1 MHLLYTEAFS
11 QMIERAHQRMLD
23 DMRQGGSHMAQQAK
37 HWMQQLAG
45 SDHAADYFKHP
56 LAFPMLLLPWWME
69 QTIRPD
75 PNISFQTDL
84 IYSSIN
90 GYYFIRMI
98 DNVMDDHDTIEK
110 KLLPMLGFF
119 HMQFHGVYHTYFD
132 AKHPFWMQFRAISIQ
147 SAESALQDAAM
158 IDIDPDGFRAIAGK
172 KVAGGKIPL
181 AAVAH
186 HYASPQLY
194 DRWQLF
200 FDKLGCWH
208 QMYNDLFG
216 WLKDLRHQTPTYFL
230 CEGQRRKSSKHS
242 VAAWVIHEGF
252 TWGTSLLTAWLDEL
266 FTLAKDLHSD
276 ELTRYLRYRQTLTQA
291 QIPRF
296 AGTMASLA
304 RLLDA

>member
-1 MHLLYTEAFS
+1 MYTEAFS
-11 QMIERAHQRMLD
+11 QMIESALQRTLD
-23 DMRQGGSHMAQQAK
+23 DMHKGGSHMAQQAEL
-37 HWMQQLAG
+37 WMQKLAG

-69 QTIRPD
+69 QTIHPEPD
-75 PNISFQTDL
+75 ISFQTDL

-98 DNVMDDHDTIEK
+98 DNVMDGHDTIEK

-119 HMQFHGVYHTYFD
+119 HMQFHGIYHTYFD
-132 AKHPFWMQFRAISIQ
+132 AEHPFWVQFRAISIQ

-158 IDIDPDGFRAIAGK
+158 TDIDLDGFRAIAGK

-181 AAVAH
+181 AAVAYR
-186 HYASPQLY
+186 YAHSDLY

-216 WLKDLRHQTPTYFL
+216 WPKDLRNQTPTYFL
-230 CEGQRRKSSKHS
+230 CEGQRRKCPEHS
-242 VAAWVIHEGF
+242 IAAWVIHEGF
-252 TWGTSLLTAWLDEL
+252 AWGIGLLERWLVEL
-266 FTLAKDLHSD
+266 QRLAENLRSD
-276 ELTRYLRYRQTLTQA
+276 ELVAYLQYRQQLMVEQTSRLT
-291 QIPRF
+291 RTF
-296 AGTMASLA
+296 KSLD
-304 RLLDA
+304 RLLER